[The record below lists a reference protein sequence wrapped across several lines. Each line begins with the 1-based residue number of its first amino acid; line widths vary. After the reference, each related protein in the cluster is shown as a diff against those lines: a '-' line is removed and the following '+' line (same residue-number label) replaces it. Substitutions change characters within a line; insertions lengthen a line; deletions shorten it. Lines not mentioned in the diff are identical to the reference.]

1 VLLEYETCDDNNTVE
16 GDGCSAKCQSEKDF
30 DCGVAQPSACVL
42 NVNIGSIVFSHVSRE
57 LGKNQAIM
65 SFKIFPIHDGLAKL
79 KWERLVK
86 FNFSSTAVDSAHLT
100 FNYQPLTGEL
110 TVTVPYSEEL
120 EESHLESFFA
130 LDPAYIVSQ
139 PSSFLLTHQ
148 LKGANAPLIFEEL
161 AELATQK
168 NINLITLL
176 LTILLLLQFYAGS
189 YSHKMIGLETIQ
201 VIQSVYFVRM
211 AAASSSSSLM
221 NSINS
226 IQYSAGGYH
235 NS

>member
-1 VLLEYETCDDNNTVE
+1 VCIACVQSLHFLMDELTRKCVCAIGYKEVLDPAVAMLAQCLPICGDGIVLLEYETCDDKNTVE

-65 SFKIFPIHDGLAKL
+65 SFKIFPIHGGLAKM

-86 FNFSSTAVDSAHLT
+86 FNFSSTAVDPARLT

-148 LKGANAPLIFEEL
+148 LKGANAPLIFEE
-161 AELATQK
+161 
-168 NINLITLL
+168 
-176 LTILLLLQFYAGS
+176 
-189 YSHKMIGLETIQ
+189 
-201 VIQSVYFVRM
+201 
-211 AAASSSSSLM
+211 
-221 NSINS
+221 
-226 IQYSAGGYH
+226 
-235 NS
+235 